1 MGVGEVPRRWGCSV
15 TSLHRL
21 DVITSPA
28 CAQITFCEIES
39 LTANCLFKV
48 TGAKGVG
55 VRQMRLYFE
64 KPDLFRYNLIWKT
77 SFGCA
82 AATTTATTAKT
93 RTLWVVLDLTCLCR
107 LRIAF
112 PH

>member
-1 MGVGEVPRRWGCSV
+1 MSKYAKGSLSRERQAVSRWGWGRCTGGGGCSV
-15 TSLHRL
+15 TALHRL

-55 VRQMRLYFE
+55 GEADKAIF
-64 KPDLFRYNLIWKT
+64 
-77 SFGCA
+77 
-82 AATTTATTAKT
+82 
-93 RTLWVVLDLTCLCR
+93 
-107 LRIAF
+107 
-112 PH
+112 